1 VLGFYDRE
9 VSKYINRENT
19 ISSILGI
26 IVGLFL
32 GIPLD
37 RFILKTAEIDNL
49 MFVPGLPPSCFI
61 YAVVLTL
68 GFTFIVNFVL
78 HHTLRNVD
86 MIESL
91 KSIE

>member
-1 VLGFYDRE
+1 MTAKCRNT
-9 VSKYINRENT
+9 STRENT

-86 MIESL
+86 MIVNR
-91 KSIE
+91 